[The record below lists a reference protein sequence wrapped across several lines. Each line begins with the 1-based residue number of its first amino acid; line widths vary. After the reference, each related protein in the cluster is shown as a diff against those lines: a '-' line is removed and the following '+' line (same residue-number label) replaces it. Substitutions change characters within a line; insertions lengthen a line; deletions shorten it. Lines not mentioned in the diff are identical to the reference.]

1 MGLAHLII
9 KTDMFTGIIEELGTV
24 KGVRRQSDG
33 MRFSVTAK
41 VVMDGMKT
49 GDSIAVNGACLTV
62 TEFDRS
68 SFTADVSGETVKRT
82 NLEKLR
88 VGEKVNLE
96 RPMKLS
102 DRLGGHLVSGHVD
115 DVGVIRGVDK
125 RGGMS
130 IFTLEIPKDIQR
142 YLVVKGSIA
151 IDGISLTVNDVI
163 GNKFTVTV
171 IPHTAEMTTLGFKK
185 RGDTVNLENDLI
197 GKYVERFVRTRSE
210 G

>member
-33 MRFSVTAK
+33 MRLSVTAK
-41 VVMDGMKT
+41 VIMDGMKT

-68 SFTADVSGETVKRT
+68 FFTADVSGETVNRT
-82 NLEKLR
+82 NIGKLR
-88 VGEKVNLE
+88 VGDKVNLE
-96 RPMKLS
+96 RPMMLS

>member
-33 MRFSVTAK
+33 MRLSVTAK
-41 VVMDGMKT
+41 VIMDGMKT

-68 SFTADVSGETVKRT
+68 FFTADVSGETVNRT
-82 NLEKLR
+82 NIGKLR
-88 VGEKVNLE
+88 VGDKVNLE
-96 RPMKLS
+96 RPMMLS

-185 RGDTVNLENDLI
+185 SGDTVNLENDLI

>member
-185 RGDTVNLENDLI
+185 SGDTVNLENDLI

>member
-33 MRFSVTAK
+33 MRLSVTAK
-41 VVMDGMKT
+41 VIMDGMKT

-68 SFTADVSGETVKRT
+68 SFTAYVSGETVNRT
-82 NLEKLR
+82 NIGKLR
-88 VGEKVNLE
+88 VGDKVNLE

>member
-1 MGLAHLII
+1 MGIAHII
-9 KTDMFTGIIEELGTV
+9 VKTDMFTGIIEELGTV

-68 SFTADVSGETVKRT
+68 SFTADVSGETVNRT
-82 NLEKLR
+82 NIGKLR
-88 VGEKVNLE
+88 VGDKVNLE
-96 RPMKLS
+96 RPMMLS

-185 RGDTVNLENDLI
+185 SGDTVNLENDLI

>member
-1 MGLAHLII
+1 MGLAHLTI

-33 MRFSVTAK
+33 MCFSVTAK

-102 DRLGGHLVSGHVD
+102 DRLGGHLVSGHID
-115 DVGVIRGVDK
+115 ATGIIRGIYK
-125 RGGMS
+125 KGGMS
-130 IFTLEIPKDIQR
+130 IFTFEVPSEFKR
-142 YLVVKGSIA
+142 YLIVKGSAA
-151 IDGISLTVNDVI
+151 IDGISLTVNEVK
-163 GNKFTVTV
+163 GNRFTVTI

-185 RGDTVNLENDLI
+185 TGDTVNLEADMI
-197 GKYVERFVRTRSE
+197 GKYVEAFMKS
-210 G
+210 